1 MCFMDKK
8 YEKLKTKSIWKEN
21 NIINNNIIINNER
34 IIQYALYT
42 QNVNNNNKKIHI
54 PDVCKSKL
62 GVIEQILEYPCKD
75 EEQKRVLIKLR
86 WNDYVETEKVKTIL
100 ESNDSVKMVYN
111 MNSPFYWRINKF
123 IPRNKKDI
131 QE

>member
-1 MCFMDKK
+1 MSELFNMLCIPRMSTTTTKK
-8 YEKLKTKSIWKEN
+8 FIFQTFVKANW
-21 NIINNNIIINNER
+21 
-34 IIQYALYT
+34 
-42 QNVNNNNKKIHI
+42 
-54 PDVCKSKL
+54 
-62 GVIEQILEYPCKD
+62 GFIEQILEYPCKD

-86 WNDYVETEKVKTIL
+86 WNDNVETEKVKTIL

-123 IPRNKKDI
+123 IPRDKKDI